1 MPDLVEA
8 FTPLAEKAVRRDGT
22 VGIKI
27 IGPGWGSSGFYDKAV
42 LERDIPRAFPPGTHM
57 YWNHPSM
64 SEAMERPER
73 DLRDLAAVVVSQ
85 PRWEEQGS
93 QGPGMYAEAAVF
105 AGYREAV
112 DEIAEHI
119 GVSIRGDGV
128 TEFGKADGRQGVIVK
143 EIAKG
148 HSVDF
153 VTKPGAGGRITKIFE
168 SAPGGERLPAPSIQQ
183 FLTEAGRVLSAANEA
198 KLRTALEQL
207 NAVLSQMM
215 VADEPAQEVATVS
228 EAHYS
233 GYVSLGGLPTP
244 LLGVTTAA
252 STGSG
257 VYIPTWRTAT
267 ASESAAAEPLDDIQE
282 SEDME
287 LQEAQAALAE
297 RERTIQ
303 EQRATIARL
312 QELALIREAKD
323 FVTGKL
329 ATANL
334 PDVSKA
340 NLARDLSANPVITEG
355 KLDEAAMIARIDEA
369 VAARQAEIA
378 AALGQTGIIS
388 GMGEGN
394 GGNGVIN
401 TPALAESQKRTDDA
415 LARLGFQGV
424 QGVN

>member
-1 MPDLVEA
+1 
-8 FTPLAEKAVRRDGT
+8 
-22 VGIKI
+22 
-27 IGPGWGSSGFYDKAV
+27 
-42 LERDIPRAFPPGTHM
+42 
-57 YWNHPSM
+57 
-64 SEAMERPER
+64 
-73 DLRDLAAVVVSQ
+73 
-85 PRWEEQGS
+85 
-93 QGPGMYAEAAVF
+93 
-105 AGYREAV
+105 
-112 DEIAEHI
+112 
-119 GVSIRGDGV
+119 
-128 TEFGKADGRQGVIVK
+128 
-143 EIAKG
+143 
-148 HSVDF
+148 
-153 VTKPGAGGRITKIFE
+153 
-168 SAPGGERLPAPSIQQ
+168 
-183 FLTEAGRVLSAANEA
+183 
-198 KLRTALEQL
+198 
-207 NAVLSQMM
+207 
-215 VADEPAQEVATVS
+215 
-228 EAHYS
+228 
-233 GYVSLGGLPTP
+233 
-244 LLGVTTAA
+244 
-252 STGSG
+252 
-257 VYIPTWRTAT
+257 
-267 ASESAAAEPLDDIQE
+267 
-282 SEDME
+282 ME

-369 VAARQAEIA
+369 VTARQAEIA

-394 GGNGVIN
+394 GTGGNGVIN

>member
-1 MPDLVEA
+1 MPLLTEA

-27 IGPGWGSSGFYDKAV
+27 IGPGWGSSGFYERGV
-42 LERDIPRAFPPGTHM
+42 LERDVPRVFGPGTHM
-57 YWNHPSM
+57 YWNHPTM

-119 GVSIRGDGV
+119 GVSIRGDGI

-207 NAVLSQMM
+207 NAVLSQMV
-215 VADEPAQEVATVS
+215 VADEPMMQQTEVS
-228 EAHYS
+228 ESAPMYMNI
-233 GYVSLGGLPTP
+233 GGVPVP
-244 LLGVTTAA
+244 LAVTTAA
-252 STGSG
+252 TSGTGY
-257 VYIPTWRTAT
+257 VATYIPR
-267 ASESAAAEPLDDIQE
+267 ESAAAEPLNDIQE
-282 SEDME
+282 SERME
-287 LQEAQAALAE
+287 LQEAQEALAE

-312 QELALIREAKD
+312 QEMSLIREAKD
-323 FVTGKL
+323 FITGKL

-340 NLARDLSANPVITEG
+340 NLARDLSANPVITDG

-369 VAARQAEIA
+369 VTARQAEIA
-378 AALGQTGIIS
+378 AALGQTGIVS

-394 GGNGVIN
+394 GGNGVT
-401 TPALAESQKRTDDA
+401 TPTLAESLKRSEAA
-415 LARLGFQGV
+415 LGRLGYQGV
-424 QGVN
+424 QGGN